1 MKRLSLAYTE
11 FGVWVRPPSWIL
23 LHTSTDKQAVADFA
37 YQEAPSYCGAIS
49 DSSIYSTA
57 KLCPLSF
64 PGQAHGD
71 NEPTNHRQVP
81 RFRDVS
87 RSSSLSVCYD
97 RVNGQPSSICGLVP
111 GIGVSQHHRSLHLMT
126 TLGAKYGN
134 IIFLHRTLFRLGN
147 RSTTAYLGSEATSLR
162 PVERITSWSPS
173 AWHCSGAREGSKRR
187 RYLGRLQSHRL
198 RDSSDIVVKINLA
211 IIVCK
216 AADLRYSI
224 KAIEKEM

>member
-1 MKRLSLAYTE
+1 MPIRRRPHIAGQYPKAPFTLRQNYVPSRSQGKRM
-11 FGVWVRPPSWIL
+11 
-23 LHTSTDKQAVADFA
+23 
-37 YQEAPSYCGAIS
+37 
-49 DSSIYSTA
+49 
-57 KLCPLSF
+57 
-64 PGQAHGD
+64 GD

-81 RFRDVS
+81 RLRDVS
-87 RSSSLSVCYD
+87 RSSLLSVCYD
-97 RVNGQPSSICGLVP
+97 RVNGNHQVYAAWFP

-134 IIFLHRTLFRLGN
+134 IIFLHRTLFRLSN
-147 RSTTAYLGSEATSLR
+147 RSTTAYLGSAATSLR

-198 RDSSDIVVKINLA
+198 RDSSDIVVKINPA

-224 KAIEKEM
+224 KAVEKEM